1 MIKRASVGCRL
12 DIQTG
17 KKISKI
23 FETMNLSTSK
33 AIQLFL
39 KEVVA
44 TGEIPFDVKRPNST
58 TIAAIR
64 ELEARTSKL
73 FHPNS

>member
-1 MIKRASVGCRL
+1 
-12 DIQTG
+12 
-17 KKISKI
+17 
-23 FETMNLSTSK
+23 MNLSTSK

-44 TGEIPFDVKRPNST
+44 TGEIPFDVKRPNSI